1 MERRQ
6 YERYDLRASLV
17 FSWLGPKGVR
27 HRRRGLL
34 RNISGG
40 GVFVCS
46 SESPPMDARTRF
58 SVPVES
64 FFVPGS
70 EVIIRAVARVV
81 RLELLAP
88 NEGSS
93 GFAAAIDTFT
103 LHSGDQTDR
112 QRARRETLE
121 SSR

>member
-6 YERYDLRASLV
+6 YERHGLRAPLV

-46 SESPPMDARTRF
+46 SESPPVDARIRL

-70 EVIIRAVARVV
+70 EVIIRAAARVV
-81 RLELLAP
+81 RWELLAP
-88 NEGSS
+88 DEGSS

-103 LHSGDQTDR
+103 LYSGDQTNR
-112 QRARRETLE
+112 QRARLGKLE